1 MPNLIYNLEFKIDKA
16 QLAELKNIVDASTTA
31 EVSSLTDKVKSL
43 EKQLKKLKGSQNEL
57 NKTDKERINLSK
69 SQRSQINSLLKV
81 KKTKTRTHSVLL
93 FILLKENILYKNEI
107 YYIFI

>member
-43 EKQLKKLKGSQNEL
+43 EKQL
-57 NKTDKERINLSK
+57 
-69 SQRSQINSLLKV
+69 
-81 KKTKTRTHSVLL
+81 
-93 FILLKENILYKNEI
+93 
-107 YYIFI
+107 

>member
-69 SQRSQINSLLKV
+69 SKYMFWLAVGYLKIV
-81 KKTKTRTHSVLL
+81 KLPVK
-93 FILLKENILYKNEI
+93 FIIL
-107 YYIFI
+107 

>member
-1 MPNLIYNLEFKIDKA
+1 MIMIVSYDAYQQLLFKMYHIISYHINDIIYAYIICILVLFCFI
-16 QLAELKNIVDASTTA
+16 
-31 EVSSLTDKVKSL
+31 
-43 EKQLKKLKGSQNEL
+43 
-57 NKTDKERINLSK
+57 
-69 SQRSQINSLLKV
+69 LKV